1 MIDPRGVDND
11 GNLSVYGDLR
21 YDVGKLAHSIIGLYD
36 FIIAGMFSYSEHGPY
51 DITLEFD
58 VTDGIRATQKKF
70 TNLIFAGHS
79 IDELNVYPIMIH
91 LFLSMLPLHSDNSE
105 RQKAMLANALRLYVE
120 LKSLKK

>member
-1 MIDPRGVDND
+1 VIDPRGVDLD

-21 YDVGKLAHSIIGLYD
+21 YDVAKLAHSILGLYD
-36 FIIAGMFSYSEHGPY
+36 FIIAGMFTYTEQAPY
-51 DITLEFD
+51 DIQLELD
-58 VTDGIRATQKKF
+58 VTDGIRATQDKF
-70 TNLIFAGHS
+70 KNMVFAGYS